1 LASLSD
7 TTPVQLAPGMASAK
21 YTWGQRLAD
30 FGLSAVT
37 DLQLNGVMPHMHQLG
52 RKYRLQVS
60 TASGSACAAD
70 VQNWDFHWQR
80 MYFYDKPPA
89 LDTQTEFQVTCDYDT
104 TSVTAPVLPGRGTSN
119 EMCLAALYF
128 TAPVSALQ

>member
-1 LASLSD
+1 
-7 TTPVQLAPGMASAK
+7 
-21 YTWGQRLAD
+21 
-30 FGLSAVT
+30 
-37 DLQLNGVMPHMHQLG
+37 MPHMHQLG
-52 RKYRLQVS
+52 RKYQLQVS
-60 TASGSACAAD
+60 MASGTACAAD

-89 LDTQTEFQVTCDYDT
+89 LDTQTAFRVTCDYDT
-104 TSVTAPVLPGRGTSN
+104 TSVTAPVMPGWGTSN